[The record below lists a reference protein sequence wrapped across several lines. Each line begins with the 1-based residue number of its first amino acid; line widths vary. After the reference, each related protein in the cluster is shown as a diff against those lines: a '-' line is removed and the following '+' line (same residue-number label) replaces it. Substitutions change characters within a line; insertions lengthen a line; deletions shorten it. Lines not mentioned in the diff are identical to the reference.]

1 MSHSYDTE
9 LLAEAAGVKIVKT
22 SIASTNKIILQFDD
36 TSELSTKNDKS
47 SCGFH
52 LTKSKWD
59 PYPWVGSVE
68 HESIADRAGLRPG
81 DCLLDVD
88 GTNVLGLKMKDV
100 GALIN
105 ERENRKNVNLR
116 IWRYEPNSLEDEE
129 TGIALRG
136 PLPEVA
142 TKLANAL
149 SGTIRCLECP
159 VCLENATPPVSQC
172 VHGHI
177 LCVDCRPKTSRC
189 PVCRVRLGQGRCLIA
204 EKIQKVIRDIFRTNH
219 EVENDNR
226 STNRNLIER
235 LFGGRYKPNVM
246 KINPKNINV
255 LPKSRRSLLTK
266 LFLGGL
272 EKAAST
278 ENLTTVSK
286 EHCDG
291 ISMFRSKKAY
301 CDINLE
307 KLNLNDRPKSASTGE
322 LSVEKVNHQINIS
335 HCKSDLESINIT
347 RSMTLNL
354 SSHEATWDD
363 STDSIYNIN
372 LSCPL
377 FKKKKCEEILTLDML
392 FEHLR
397 IRHNGPLI
405 HFNGGRIKLPIPFPF
420 EADAICILHYADDIF
435 FFQVETDSL
444 WMMNILGKNKDLEW
458 TLHAW
463 GNTGTEIRCRRFI
476 ANLEHPTIL
485 SSKNIVLLPKTL
497 GIHTIDIQIID
508 FEMIDKSEI

>member
-1 MSHSYDTE
+1 MSHTYDTE

-22 SIASTNKIILQFDD
+22 SATSTNKIILQFDD
-36 TSELSTKNDKS
+36 TSELSTRNDKS

-105 ERENRKNVNLR
+105 NRENRKNVNLR
-116 IWRYEPNSLEDEE
+116 IWRYESNSLEDEE

-159 VCLENATPPVSQC
+159 VCLENAIPPVSQC

-177 LCVDCRPKTSRC
+177 LCVDCRPKASRC

-219 EVENDNR
+219 EIENDNKT
-226 STNRNLIER
+226 TNRNLIER
-235 LFGGRYKPNVM
+235 LFGNRYKPNLT
-246 KINPKNINV
+246 KTNPKNINV
-255 LPKSRRSLLTK
+255 PPKSRRSLLNK

-286 EHCDG
+286 EHCEG
-291 ISMFRSKKAY
+291 ISIFRSKKAY

-322 LSVEKVNHQINIS
+322 LSIEKLNRQMDSNHY
-335 HCKSDLESINIT
+335 KSNLESINIT
-347 RSMTLNL
+347 RSMTLNVPL
-354 SSHEATWDD
+354 NESTWNG
-363 STDSIYNIN
+363 STDSIYMY

-377 FKKKKCEEILTLDML
+377 FKKNKCEKILTLNTL
-392 FEHLR
+392 FEHLH
-397 IRHNGPLI
+397 INHNGSLI
-405 HFNGGRIKLPIPFPF
+405 HYNGGRIKLPIPLPF
-420 EADAICILHYADDIF
+420 EEDTIYLLHYADDIYL
-435 FFQVETDSL
+435 FQIDNDSL
-444 WMMNILGKNKDLEW
+444 WMTSVLGKNKGFEW
-458 TLHAW
+458 ILYGW
-463 GNTGTEIRCRRFI
+463 GNNGTEIRCRRFI
-476 ANLEHPTIL
+476 ANLEHPMIL
-485 SSKNIVLLPKTL
+485 SPENVALLPKIL
-497 GIHTIDIQIID
+497 GIHTIDIHISD
-508 FEMIDKSEI
+508 FEIINKSEI